1 MKLHYYRDPHG
12 NFGDDINAWLWR
24 RLVPDWWTG
33 NDDIHFCGIGTL
45 IDSTIPPARRGIIFT
60 SGAGYGP
67 PPQDFASGVWT
78 VSCVRGPLTAKALDL
93 PDKTAVSDGAI
104 LVATLPE
111 CRPLP
116 QAERSGVVF
125 MPHHHALKE
134 GAWELACERAGIEFL
149 SPRADSRISIARI
162 RRARLVLADAMHA
175 AIVAD
180 ALRVPWVPVMTS
192 PEINTFKWLDW
203 TLSLDLPYAPVALP
217 ASSVS
222 EQAQGWFMPL
232 YGHGYALR
240 DRSPDAALRHFRR
253 HRVMKSIAGWQTA
266 RNLARGSFT
275 RLARP
280 ALLSKPVAQWRRK
293 ADEKRLDRA
302 AAALSRLTVADG
314 HLSDGRVLTRRQDEL
329 LSRLSDIDRAW
340 RLSQKKIFA

>member
-24 RLVPDWWTG
+24 RLVPDWWNG

-45 IDSTIPPARRGIIFT
+45 IDSTMPSARRGIIFT

-67 PPQDFASGVWT
+67 PPRDLARGIWS
-78 VSCVRGPLTAKALDL
+78 VSCVRGPLTAKVLGL
-93 PDKTAVSDGAI
+93 PNETAVSDGAI

-111 CRPLP
+111 YKPLP
-116 QAERSGVVF
+116 QAERSGVLF

-134 GAWELACERAGIEFL
+134 GAWELACERAGIEFV
-149 SPRADSRISIARI
+149 SPRADSRASIARI

-175 AIVAD
+175 GVVAD

-203 TLSLDLPYAPVALP
+203 TLSLNLPYAPVALP
-217 ASSVS
+217 ASSVT
-222 EQAQGWFMPL
+222 EQAQGWFMPF

-240 DRSPDAALRHFRR
+240 ERSVDAALRHFQR
-253 HRVMKSIAGWQTA
+253 HRAMKSTVWWETA

-280 ALLSKPVAQWRRK
+280 ALLSKPVAGWRRK
-293 ADEKRLDRA
+293 TDESKLDRA

-314 HLSDGRVLTRRQDEL
+314 YLSDDRVLARKQNEL
-329 LSRLSDIDRAW
+329 LSRLSGIDRAW
-340 RLSQKKIFA
+340 RLSPEEIPA

>member
-24 RLVPDWWTG
+24 RLVPDWWG
-33 NDDIHFCGIGTL
+33 DSDDIHFCGIGTL
-45 IDSTIPPARRGIIFT
+45 IDSTMPPARRGIIFT

-67 PPQDFASGVWT
+67 PPRDLARGVWSVT
-78 VSCVRGPLTAKALDL
+78 CVRGPLTAKVLDL
-93 PDKTAVSDGAI
+93 PDEAAVSDGAI
-104 LVATLPE
+104 LIATLPE
-111 CRPLP
+111 HKPLP

-134 GAWELACERAGIEFL
+134 GAWKEASRLAGVEFL
-149 SPRADSRISIARI
+149 SPRADSRASIARI

-180 ALRVPWVPVMTS
+180 ALRVPWVPVLTS

-203 TLSLDLPYAPVALP
+203 TLSLGLPYQPVALP
-217 ASSVS
+217 ASSVT
-222 EQAQGWFMPL
+222 EQAQGWFMPF

-253 HRVMKSIAGWQTA
+253 HRIMKSMAGWRTA

-280 ALLSKPVAQWRRK
+280 ALLSKPVAPWRDA
-293 ADEKRLDRA
+293 ADRRRLEQA
-302 AAALSRLTVADG
+302 ALALSRLATHGG
-314 HLSDGRVLTRRQDEL
+314 HLSDERMLARRQDEL
-329 LSRLSDIDRAW
+329 LSRLSGIDRAW
-340 RLSQKKIFA
+340 RLSPEKIFA